1 MMKILYITAFKPS
14 KVSAGENFSRQLIED
29 IACENQVDLIFFR
42 YSSDGD
48 FIRNSENIK
57 IVRQFKN
64 SNLIKLLNC
73 LMFPFFFPLFTVRFN
88 ISRLLYIRKLIA
100 NNRYDTII
108 FDFSQT
114 FLYAIFIKHKHI
126 ILNCHDVI
134 AQRYSRI
141 YRGVF
146 KPFVLFSESKI
157 LKKSNAVIFCHSH
170 KDKRLILDLYGIRAN
185 VTSLYFDKTVKD
197 TYPEFCSD
205 YFVFFANWS
214 RPDNSYGLKWF
225 LKEVYSRLSNDINVK
240 IIGSGLP
247 AALLDEIKGYQAI
260 EYLGFLENPYQII
273 SNARAL
279 ISPLFTGAGIKVK
292 VMESLACGTPV
303 IGTGISFEG
312 VPEIFGD
319 YLLNAENQG
328 DFVTK
333 INEFRVHI
341 TDKMKL
347 KTIFLNYN
355 LINSLKEEIL
365 KD

>member
-1 MMKILYITAFKPS
+1 MPS

-29 IACENQVDLIFFR
+29 IARENQIDLIFFR

-48 FIRNSENIK
+48 FLRNSENIK

-64 SNLIKLLNC
+64 GNLIKLLNC

-88 ISRLLYIRKLIA
+88 IFRLLYIRKLIA
-100 NNRYDTII
+100 ANRYDTII
-108 FDFSQT
+108 LDFSQT
-114 FLYAIFIKHKHI
+114 FIYSVFIKHKHI

-134 AQRYSRI
+134 AQRYSRV

-146 KPFVLFSESKI
+146 KPFVLFSENTI
-157 LKKSNAVIFCHSH
+157 IKKSKAVIFCHSH
-170 KDKRLILDLYGIRAN
+170 KDKKLIMDLYGIRAN

-197 TYPEFCSD
+197 TYPEFCED

-225 LKEVYSRLSNDINVK
+225 LKEVYSRLGNDNNIK
-240 IIGSGLP
+240 IIGSGLS
-247 AALLDEIKGYQAI
+247 AALMEEIKSHPAI

-273 SNARAL
+273 SNAKAL

-292 VMESLACGTPV
+292 VMESLACGTAI
-303 IGTGISFEG
+303 IGTSISFEG
-312 VPEIFGD
+312 VPEIFSD
-319 YLLNAENQG
+319 FLLNAENQA
-328 DFVTK
+328 DFVAQIIEFK
-333 INEFRVHI
+333 IQI
-341 TDKMKL
+341 SDKLKL
-347 KTIFLNYN
+347 KTIFSNYN
-355 LINSLKEEIL
+355 LNNSLKEEIL